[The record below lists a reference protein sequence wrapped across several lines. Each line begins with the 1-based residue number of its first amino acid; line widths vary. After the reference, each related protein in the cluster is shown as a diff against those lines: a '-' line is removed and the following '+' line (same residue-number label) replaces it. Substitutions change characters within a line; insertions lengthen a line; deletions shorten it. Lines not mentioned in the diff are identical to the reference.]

1 MEHRVMP
8 IGKMKNPIVMNPMSM
23 IMPIMISI
31 LLLVISVFVKFECFL
46 CDFVI

>member
-8 IGKMKNPIVMNPMSM
+8 IGKMKKPIVMNPMSM

-31 LLLVISVFVKFECFL
+31 LRGCKLNCVSKE
-46 CDFVI
+46 

>member
-23 IMPIMISI
+23 IIPIMCNSQD
-31 LLLVISVFVKFECFL
+31 LF
-46 CDFVI
+46 